1 MKRNFKGFE
10 AWVLTTNSDNVKN
23 IGLKPS
29 VKFELNN
36 GPLQCK
42 FEKFEIFDGTYK
54 DMKIKGFEEAISH
67 RYVDEGDDD
76 LHPYPIEDLDCEA

>member
-1 MKRNFKGFE
+1 MLKKE
-10 AWVLTTNSDNVKN
+10 EVILY
-23 IGLKPS
+23 GLS
-29 VKFELNN
+29 
-36 GPLQCK
+36 
-42 FEKFEIFDGTYK
+42 FDGTYK